1 MPRLSYVDTSTA
13 EVSAISD
20 RVVAERG
27 SLLDLYR
34 LLLHSPPVASGW
46 LDFLT
51 AVRTRLTLPPDL
63 RELIIIRIALVND
76 APYEARQH
84 TPIALECGATRGQIA
99 ALGEWR
105 ESAALFDEAALAA
118 FAYTDSLTR
127 DVKVPDAI
135 WQALRA
141 HFAERQCLEMT
152 VLIASYNMVSRV
164 LCALELD

>member
-1 MPRLSYVDTSTA
+1 MPRLPFVDTNCADRAAIA
-13 EVSAISD
+13 E

-51 AVRTRLTLPPDL
+51 AIRTRLLLPPAL
-63 RELIIIRIALVND
+63 RELIIIRIALLNG

-84 TPIALECGATRGQIA
+84 SPIALQSGATSEQLGALGAWRGRPDLFDVATQA
-99 ALGEWR
+99 AL
-105 ESAALFDEAALAA
+105 
-118 FAYTDSLTR
+118 AYTDSVTR
-127 DVKVPDAI
+127 DVKAPEPV
-135 WQALRA
+135 WQEVR
-141 HFAERQCLEMT
+141 ERFSDRECLELT

-164 LCALELD
+164 LAALELE